1 MDIQAQLRHNVE
13 DMHKALHDLESWTSE
28 IGSRDKALRGMEDE
42 ADARKGDSDLVSSC
56 LKEAEDPRVRVPG

>member
-42 ADARKGDSDLVSSC
+42 ADARKGDSDLV
-56 LKEAEDPRVRVPG
+56 